1 MDRLTAM
8 RVYAEVARSGSF
20 TASADRLEMSRA
32 MVTRHVAEMEQWLGA
47 RLLQRTT
54 RRVTLTDAGEQ
65 ALRHCL
71 RMLEMVE
78 DVQNDVA
85 PADGVLRGQL
95 RVTSSMSFAH
105 AHLAGAIGEFL
116 ALHPQL
122 RIDLQAG
129 DNPVDLVEARVDLA
143 IRISNDPAPALIA
156 RPLGTCDSV
165 LVASPAYLAARGRP
179 RHPKDLARHACLG
192 YANFGRDTW
201 RLSRE
206 AKPRNVKQRETRGG
220 ALRHDAATPG
230 AGSDETRRG
239 QARHAEAKRGDR
251 KRIEAK
257 SGAMENGDAR
267 RGEAQRGDTQYDSPN
282 HAGARPAREEV
293 EISVITRLTADEATV
308 LLEAAL
314 QGHGIALQPT
324 YLANRHIAAGRLLP
338 VLPQWQPET
347 LAILA
352 LYPSRRHLSP
362 AVRALLDF
370 LVARFAQARW

>member
-54 RRVTLTDAGEQ
+54 RRVTLTDSGEQ

-122 RIDLQAG
+122 RIDLQVG
-129 DNPVDLVEARVDLA
+129 DNPVDLVQARVDLA

-192 YANFGRDTW
+192 YANFGRGTW

-206 AKPRNVKQRETRGG
+206 AKPRGGKRGEG
-220 ALRHDAATPG
+220 KGEEGKRGEIKP
-230 AGSDETRRG
+230 G
-239 QARHAEAKRGDR
+239 QAPRG
-251 KRIEAK
+251 
-257 SGAMENGDAR
+257 
-267 RGEAQRGDTQYDSPN
+267 
-282 HAGARPAREEV
+282 REEV

-338 VLPQWQPET
+338 ILPQWQPET
-347 LAILA
+347 LSILA
-352 LYPSRRHLSP
+352 LYPSRRHLAP